1 MMARNLIGH
10 DDDQP
15 SALLIAPTTSLVSKI
30 AYQKDAALRVK
41 HISPRRRRL
50 QATTT
55 TTTDGNHDN
64 DQNQRVFKNYVVHGC
79 YDNAFCPNQDRWEEE
94 ASPSSSVVK
103 LKILRDNHVFL
114 SQSSIEN
121 LTSIVDNLVMQVQSR
136 TSAEEGAS
144 S

>member
-1 MMARNLIGH
+1 MMARNLIGR
-10 DDDQP
+10 DEDDQP

-41 HISPRRRRL
+41 QPSPRRRRL

-64 DQNQRVFKNYVVHGC
+64 DQNHRVYKNYVVHGC

-94 ASPSSSVVK
+94 APSSAVVK
-103 LKILRDNHVFL
+103 LEILRDNHVFL
-114 SQSSIEN
+114 SRSSIEK
-121 LTSIVDNLVMQVQSR
+121 LTSIVDNLVMQAQTT
-136 TSAEEGAS
+136 TSAEEDAS
-144 S
+144 